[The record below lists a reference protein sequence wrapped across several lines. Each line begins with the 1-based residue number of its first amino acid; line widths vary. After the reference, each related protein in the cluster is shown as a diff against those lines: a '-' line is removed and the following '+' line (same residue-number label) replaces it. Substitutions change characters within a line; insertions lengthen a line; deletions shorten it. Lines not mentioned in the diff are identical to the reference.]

1 MRVKS
6 VMLALP
12 FLLLYGCQPEAPK
25 PEVAAPAAM
34 EQPATAPAM
43 QAAPPASEAAAPAPA
58 QQAPAPVEKAVQ
70 PVSKEQTPAVPKQDA
85 PPPAVMEKPV
95 APPPVETAPA
105 SAAQAEPVQG
115 IAEVEVK
122 VAAPPESA
130 VTEQEFMLLAK
141 KNNCFACHAV
151 AKKVVGPSFRDV
163 AAKYRGDAGAEAWL
177 VEKIAKGGKGVWGV
191 MVMTPSP
198 NLSEADRRT
207 LAKYILSLK

>member
-1 MRVKS
+1 MRIKS

-12 FLLLYGCQPEAPK
+12 FLSLYGCQPEAPK
-25 PEVAAPAAM
+25 PGADAPVAMERSAAPV
-34 EQPATAPAM
+34 PAM
-43 QAAPPASEAAAPAPA
+43 QAAPPTANEAAASAPV
-58 QQAPAPVEKAVQ
+58 QQVPAPVVKAVQ
-70 PVSKEQTPAVPKQDA
+70 PVSKEEM
-85 PPPAVMEKPV
+85 PPAPKPAPKPV
-95 APPPVETAPA
+95 VQQSAATEEPLAPPPVETAPA
-105 SAAQAEPVQG
+105 QEA
-115 IAEVEVK
+115 AEVKTV
-122 VAAPPESA
+122 APPEPA
-130 VTEQEFMLLAK
+130 VSEQAFMLLAK

-151 AKKVVGPSFRDV
+151 AKKVVGPSFGDV

>member
-1 MRVKS
+1 MRIKS

-12 FLLLYGCQPEAPK
+12 FLSLYGCQPEAPK
-25 PEVAAPAAM
+25 PEAAAPVAMEQSAAPAS
-34 EQPATAPAM
+34 AM
-43 QAAPPASEAAAPAPA
+43 QAAPPVANEAAASAPV
-58 QQAPAPVEKAVQ
+58 QQAPVAKAVQ
-70 PVSKEQTPAVPKQDA
+70 PVSKEEMPPAPKQDA
-85 PPPAVMEKPV
+85 PQPAATEEPL
-95 APPPVETAPA
+95 APPPVETAPQTQEA
-105 SAAQAEPVQG
+105 
-115 IAEVEVK
+115 AEVEAV
-122 VAAPPESA
+122 APPEPA
-130 VTEQEFMLLAK
+130 VSEQEFMLLAK